1 MRGSFYFYQEK
12 LIKWHQL
19 LVVLIRLRFCKQEQ
33 YSIECQKQSWIAL
46 VSLDFVLRLVQKTSA
61 IRLSTN

>member
-19 LVVLIRLRFCKQEQ
+19 LVVLIPLRFCKQEQ

-46 VSLDFVLRLVQKTSA
+46 VSLDFVL
-61 IRLSTN
+61 

>member
-19 LVVLIRLRFCKQEQ
+19 LVVLIPLRFCKQEQ
-33 YSIECQKQSWIAL
+33 YSTECQKQSWIAL
-46 VSLDFVLRLVQKTSA
+46 VSLDFVL
-61 IRLSTN
+61 